1 MSKRDERV
9 EVTTPDALNEKI
21 WYQGAGKGGTCVPS
35 LSVFDHCKVGGRRG
49 HSKVLAGA
57 REQRHH
63 RAVCGTNTRGQRLA
77 TDLGGECGTRIQ
89 DSGVPSQANC
99 PYCP

>member
-9 EVTTPDALNEKI
+9 EVTTPDALNEKT
-21 WYQGAGKGGTCVPS
+21 WYQGAVKGGTCVPS

-49 HSKVLAGA
+49 HSEVLAGA

-63 RAVCGTNTRGQRLA
+63 GAVCGTNTRGQRLA
-77 TDLGGECGTRIQ
+77 TNLSADRGTRIQ
-89 DSGVPSQANC
+89 GSGVPSHANC
-99 PYCP
+99 AYCP